1 MYSATSFEYFK
12 GPPKPLFELHHN
24 GSSGPYL
31 FPMAEENGLQ
41 CERIDVIAG
50 ARILMEGWDPEVQ
63 HDIHIEDK
71 KIKDIVSHLTDT
83 SSHVA
88 KKVLDASNSL
98 IAPSLCHAHIH
109 LDKCFLLSDAKFAD
123 LEIINGDFAEAMD
136 ITAKAKARFDNDDL
150 LRRGKW
156 LIAESI
162 AAGVTHM
169 RAFVEIDHIVGT
181 KCLDAAIELKR
192 QFAAAC
198 EIQICAF
205 AQEPIYSGTHGAA
218 NRELMGA
225 AVSNEQVSV
234 VGTTPYVESGEEN
247 MEMNIDWAIR
257 TSSTCGVHLD
267 FHLDYNLDRD
277 QKTQTDLVAERLRSM
292 GLYQRDRSSSEKS
305 TVVLSHC
312 TRLTLS
318 NDLVWQTL
326 SQRVRHLELYFV
338 GLPTS
343 DLYMMGKPH
352 SHEGGGERVRGTL
365 QIPQMIQKY
374 GFLGAIAI
382 NNIGNA
388 FTPYGNC
395 DPLSI
400 ASMGVGL
407 YHAGTKQDAQ
417 LLYDCV
423 SARALESI
431 GYNSRCFAMG
441 EPADFVLFDM
451 GGSATSLLSA
461 QRGRKTVQEVI
472 YDPPRERKTIF
483 EGHLIT
489 L

>member
-1 MYSATSFEYFK
+1 
-12 GPPKPLFELHHN
+12 
-24 GSSGPYL
+24 
-31 FPMAEENGLQ
+31 MAEENGIQ
-41 CERIDVIAG
+41 CEKIDVIAG
-50 ARILMEGWDPEVQ
+50 ARILMQGWNPDVQ

-71 KIKDIVSHLTDT
+71 KIKDIVSHLTNT
-83 SSHVA
+83 STDVS
-88 KKVLDASNSL
+88 KKVLDARNSL

-123 LEIINGDFAEAMD
+123 LEIVKGDFAEAMD
-136 ITAKAKARFDNDDL
+136 ITAKAKARFDKDDL

-169 RAFVEIDHIVGT
+169 RAFVEIDHIVGM
-181 KCLDAAIELKR
+181 KCLDAAIQLKS

-198 EIQICAF
+198 KIQICAF
-205 AQEPIYSGTHGAA
+205 AQEPIFSGIHGAA
-218 NRELMGA
+218 NRELMEA
-225 AVSNEQVSV
+225 AVSSEQVSV
-234 VGTTPYVESGEEN
+234 VGTTPYVESDEEN
-247 MEMNIDWAIR
+247 MRKNIDWAIQM
-257 TSSTCGVHLD
+257 SSHCGVHLD
-267 FHLDYNLDRD
+267 LHLDYNLDRS
-277 QKTQTDLVAERLRSM
+277 QNTQTNLVAERLRSM
-292 GLYQRDRSSSEKS
+292 GRYQRNPSSSEKS

-312 TRLTLS
+312 TRLTMS
-318 NDLVWQTL
+318 DDLFWQTL
-326 SQRVRHLELYFV
+326 SQCVRHLELYFV

-352 SHEGGGERVRGTL
+352 RHEVGGERVRGTL

-382 NNIGNA
+382 NNVGNA
-388 FTPYGNC
+388 FTPYGSC

-400 ASMGVGL
+400 ASMGVGI
-407 YHAGTKQDAQ
+407 YHAGTKQNAQ

-431 GYNSRCFAMG
+431 GYASKHFTIG
-441 EPADFVLFDM
+441 GPADFVLFEM
-451 GGSATSLLSA
+451 GGSATNRLPA
-461 QRGRKTVQEVI
+461 QRGRRTVQDVI
-472 YDPPRERKTIF
+472 NDPPRERKTIF